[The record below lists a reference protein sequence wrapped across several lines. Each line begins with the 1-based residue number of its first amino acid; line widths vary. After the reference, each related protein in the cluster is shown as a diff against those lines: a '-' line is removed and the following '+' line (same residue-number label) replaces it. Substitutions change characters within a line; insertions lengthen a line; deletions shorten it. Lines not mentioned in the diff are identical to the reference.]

1 MFKGRFLVELSWRV
15 LGAGVSPGGH
25 QVLIFPR
32 NCPGT
37 VLLVCDRERQPRA
50 LRSDECSSHGDT
62 GVLVVLVTRGPV
74 WQSVVRGL
82 SVVSDV
88 HQTIRP
94 IAALWSC
101 EAWPRFSLLDSV
113 RPILGLSW
121 TEFSGLN
128 YPNNFWRTW
137 QLSPTQ
143 ISPRSWT
150 QRKSGHSKVHRS
162 WRSSRE
168 NLRLIRF

>member
-62 GVLVVLVTRGPV
+62 GVLVTRHTGPRLTISSER
-74 WQSVVRGL
+74 SVS
-82 SVVSDV
+82 SV
-88 HQTIRP
+88 
-94 IAALWSC
+94 
-101 EAWPRFSLLDSV
+101 
-113 RPILGLSW
+113 G
-121 TEFSGLN
+121 
-128 YPNNFWRTW
+128 
-137 QLSPTQ
+137 
-143 ISPRSWT
+143 
-150 QRKSGHSKVHRS
+150 
-162 WRSSRE
+162 RSSDHPA
-168 NLRLIRF
+168 NCGAHPVKLDQDFHC